1 MSAGKVELLLAILDA
16 EVTVLRTS
24 AAEIRRGISCG
35 VLLASAEPIA
45 MIQTVQADSL
55 RRIIDAFDAAPN
67 PARGVR
73 AGGGR

>member
-16 EVTVLRTS
+16 EVTALRTS
-24 AAEIRRGISCG
+24 AAETRRGISCG
-35 VLLASAEPIA
+35 VFMASAEPIA
-45 MIQTVQADSL
+45 MIQTLQADSL

-67 PARGVR
+67 PARAVP